1 MAFCDARALCRLACT
16 SARLAGLASDNLLWR
31 NLYAAALP
39 PCTHYGL
46 PCLADAV
53 DAWCF
58 VAGDRHG
65 DNDGLDHG
73 PSRRLPEPGVAAI
86 DGGTH
91 AAGHAAQGVADGGGV
106 VLQPTALS
114 NTTTDIAND
123 ALRPKAL
130 DRWWTHRCAR
140 LTRLA
145 ADRVTGSGTALAH
158 PACPHPP
165 PSLVRA
171 HGYRWA
177 YAAAAM
183 PPLVRKV
190 HHGVG
195 HVHCVVHRGARDGL
209 ASQCE
214 TCLAGADACGIVWRW
229 GRFAD
234 CFLAGLGTEALATA
248 PRDPCD
254 GQSCTVTAGVWSEGV
269 AYGVVVRRAAGA
281 ITIEVAT
288 AGAQWHDDPMDRD
301 QINGPRHRALG
312 NSRLDSDDS
321 DDSDDD
327 PTEHD
332 DGSAL
337 GKRSGRTHAAAV
349 VYYAQEGDLT
359 THGRM
364 RASAQATSETAT
376 VHWRARPWRC
386 PSTRATGAGTCGT
399 GAVSCASRA
408 PPVAWLRSTRGGLSE
423 ADHAAAASSTWV
435 TACASRPRG
444 TACPTGAWRLATRA
458 TSPMPTATGCCATGD
473 DRRWPSRE
481 DTPQPTKRTPP
492 LPSSSSR
499 ASSLPKGGAIRA
511 AGPLPGARWAP
522 SGVRGPPSVA
532 IRRSSTRKPRGP
544 CRHGAAATTCFA
556 RVAGPSCCRVSFG
569 RRRRTRSKPSLRA
582 MSTRTGSGGAGG
594 SGRGRV
600 LPAGP
605 LIPVLSRPLTFSFPL
620 VSSLFFSFP
629 F

>member
-31 NLYAAALP
+31 NLYATALP

-114 NTTTDIAND
+114 NTTTDISND

-349 VYYAQEGDLT
+349 VYYAQEGGSNDAWSYAGERAGDQRDGYGALACEALALPVYEGDWRRDMW
-359 THGRM
+359 HGRGVLRVEGAAGGVAAVYTGRFVRGRPCGRGILDLGDGM
-364 RASAQATSETAT
+364 CVEASWHSMPDGSVAPRHTGHVAYANGDR
-376 VHWRARPWRC
+376 VLCDWGRP
-386 PSTRATGAGTCGT
+386 AL
-399 GAVSCASRA
+399 AV
-408 PPVAWLRSTRGGLSE
+408 TRG
-423 ADHAAAASSTWV
+423 HAAAHGTDAAAVVVVVKGFQFAKRWSDPGGRAFAGREVGAEWGPWPTECGDPTLVDPQAARPLPARCGGDDVFCARGWTV
-435 TACASRPRG
+435 VLPRLFWPPTAHPLETLFARYVDQDRIGWCGRQRTRPR
-444 TACPTGAWRLATRA
+444 ATRG
-458 TSPMPTATGCCATGD
+458 SFDPCA
-473 DRRWPSRE
+473 
-481 DTPQPTKRTPP
+481 
-492 LPSSSSR
+492 L
-499 ASSLPKGGAIRA
+499 
-511 AGPLPGARWAP
+511 
-522 SGVRGPPSVA
+522 
-532 IRRSSTRKPRGP
+532 
-544 CRHGAAATTCFA
+544 
-556 RVAGPSCCRVSFG
+556 
-569 RRRRTRSKPSLRA
+569 
-582 MSTRTGSGGAGG
+582 
-594 SGRGRV
+594 
-600 LPAGP
+600 
-605 LIPVLSRPLTFSFPL
+605 
-620 VSSLFFSFP
+620 
-629 F
+629 